1 MNEQNQEVQ
10 TEEAGL
16 LTKRDF
22 MVACQALAETHNRY
36 LEAFQAEEEIND
48 YSRDEMEFAIQNT
61 HVTFMKFQAIL
72 EASDPQDPNADAL
85 TDDIAE
91 DETQDIPEVK

>member
-1 MNEQNQEVQ
+1 MSDNNQEAQ
-10 TEEAGL
+10 TEDAGL

-36 LEAFQAEEEIND
+36 LEAFQAEEELND
-48 YSRDEMEFAIQNT
+48 YSREEMEFAIQNT

-72 EASDPQDPNADAL
+72 EASEPPSGDGDTP
-85 TDDIAE
+85 TSDIAD
-91 DETQDIPEVK
+91 DETQDIPEVL

>member
-1 MNEQNQEVQ
+1 MSEQNQEVQ

-36 LEAFQAEEEIND
+36 LEAFQAEEEIDN
-48 YSRDEMEFAIQNT
+48 YSRDEMEHAIQNT

-72 EASDPQDPNADAL
+72 EASEPQQPTVDDL
-85 TDDIAE
+85 TGDIAE
-91 DETQDIPEVK
+91 EETQDIPEVK

>member
-1 MNEQNQEVQ
+1 MNEQTQEAQ
-10 TEEAGL
+10 TEDAGL

-36 LEAFQAEEEIND
+36 LEAFQAEDDIGD
-48 YSRDEMEFAIQNT
+48 YSRDEMEHAIQNT

-72 EASDPQDPNADAL
+72 EASDPSLIEEEAEVDADA
-85 TDDIAE
+85 D
-91 DETQDIPEVK
+91 TQDISGEE